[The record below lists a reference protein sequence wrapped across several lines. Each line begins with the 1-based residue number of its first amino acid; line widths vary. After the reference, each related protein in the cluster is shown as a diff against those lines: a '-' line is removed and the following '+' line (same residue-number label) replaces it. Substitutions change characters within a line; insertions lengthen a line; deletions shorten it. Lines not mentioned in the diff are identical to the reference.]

1 MPDKLVV
8 HTEDLGNTEY
18 DGNRRARA
26 EQASEAAPTAGK
38 KLTSEPVTA
47 TDEARDV
54 ALAQKDTDEI
64 AVVRR
69 QTEI

>member
-26 EQASEAAPTAGK
+26 EQASEAALTAGK
-38 KLTSEPVTA
+38 KLTAEPVTG

-54 ALAQKDTDEI
+54 ALAQKDTDET
-64 AVVRR
+64 AVV
-69 QTEI
+69 